1 MIIGIPD
8 GYASSAERFIHR
20 SLFLFRVLLGRT
32 GISLSTGR
40 NDPTIAVFI
49 HILVAVMC
57 LVLLGCGRKEMPS
70 APRQVPPQSVTD
82 LSAQI
87 SGNEV
92 VLRWSFS
99 IALYGSEPIERFA
112 VFRASEPVSESC
124 DNCPLMFKRLI
135 DIPIL
140 EGEGETSFLTYRDRL
155 EKGYRYRYKV
165 IGYST
170 AGLAGRDSNIVM
182 VEGE

>member
-1 MIIGIPD
+1 MIGVPA
-8 GYASSAERFIHR
+8 GYALFTERFPHR
-20 SLFLFRVLLGRT
+20 FMLISPALLWGT
-32 GISLSTGR
+32 SKKNAAGGTVAAHI
-40 NDPTIAVFI
+40 VFV
-49 HILVAVMC
+49 HLLVIMMC
-57 LVLLGCGRKEMPS
+57 LGAIGCGRKEMPS

-82 LSAQI
+82 LSAQV

-99 IALYGSEPIERFA
+99 TALYGSEPIEKFA
-112 VFRASEPVSESC
+112 VFRSSEAVSERC
-124 DNCPLMFKRLI
+124 DGCPLMFKRLI

-140 EGEGETSFLTYRDRL
+140 EGEGESSFLTYRDTL

-165 IGYST
+165 IGYSA
-170 AGLAGRDSNIVM
+170 AGLAGRDSNIVT

>member
-1 MIIGIPD
+1 MIGGSD
-8 GYASSAERFIHR
+8 GYSFPNDRSCCLFASHTHFLQRRVKGLESTRR
-20 SLFLFRVLLGRT
+20 SGSRQ
-32 GISLSTGR
+32 S
-40 NDPTIAVFI
+40 VFI
-49 HILVAVMC
+49 GMLVVVLC
-57 LVLLGCGRKEMPS
+57 LGSLGCGRKEMPS

-82 LSAQI
+82 LSAQV

-99 IALYGSEPIERFA
+99 TKLYGSEPIERFA
-112 VFRASEPVSESC
+112 VFRSSDLVSERC

-140 EGEGETSFLTYRDRL
+140 EGEGETSFLTYRDTL

-170 AGLAGRDSNIVM
+170 AGLAGRDSNIVT